1 VICRSCVRGEFT
13 LAAAARWIGL
23 TGTSWRHERSTLGR
37 MLAGGRSSTT
47 RWQTMSAGPP
57 PDFRHAPPDVLVL
70 LGDLRA
76 LEQNHRHEP
85 DYRARRDALRTQLVE
100 VLKGYGIGLDAW
112 RRMILAVN
120 DEHRESQR
128 E

>member
-1 VICRSCVRGEFT
+1 MRDGSSRVRNE
-13 LAAAARWIGL
+13 
-23 TGTSWRHERSTLGR
+23 
-37 MLAGGRSSTT
+37 
-47 RWQTMSAGPP
+47 

-76 LEQNHRHEP
+76 LEQNHRHDP
-85 DYRARRDALRTQLVE
+85 DYRARRDALRSQLVE

-112 RRMILAVN
+112 RRVIQAVD
-120 DEHRESQR
+120 DERRQSQG